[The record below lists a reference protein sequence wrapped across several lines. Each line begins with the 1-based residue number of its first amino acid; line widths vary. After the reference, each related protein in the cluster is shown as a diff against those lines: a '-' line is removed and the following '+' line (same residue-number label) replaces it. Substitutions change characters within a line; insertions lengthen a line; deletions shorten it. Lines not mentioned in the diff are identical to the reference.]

1 MKSFIIKTCVFGILV
16 LMFGFIIVFTASH
29 YSKKVDWK
37 LPTEKHILFMGASH
51 IQRAVNDSTMSS
63 AINLARSSE
72 RYMFT
77 YLKLQRILDYN
88 QQVDT
93 VFLMCAPTDLFEN
106 ADDKYFKNEM
116 VSFFANF
123 YPLFHLKQWKIYG
136 KKPLTAFGLLFRPTV
151 VQYIK
156 GVDYK
161 FFIDGFNPTTDVM
174 NTDSVYYQPITG
186 KYGNKIN
193 YEYLRK
199 IISLCDEKG
208 IKLFFIYCPVYKP
221 ECYYDQDYYYN
232 AYNTNF
238 SDIELFDYSHFP
250 MPEDG
255 FVDAHHLNYYGA
267 TLFTKEL
274 KRRFGIK

>member
-1 MKSFIIKTCVFGILV
+1 
-16 LMFGFIIVFTASH
+16 
-29 YSKKVDWK
+29 
-37 LPTEKHILFMGASH
+37 MGASH

-123 YPLFHLKQWKIYG
+123 YPLFHLKQWEIYG

-193 YEYLRK
+193 YESLVSRK
-199 IISLCDEKG
+199 
-208 IKLFFIYCPVYKP
+208 
-221 ECYYDQDYYYN
+221 N
-232 AYNTNF
+232 W
-238 SDIELFDYSHFP
+238 
-250 MPEDG
+250 DG
-255 FVDAHHLNYYGA
+255 
-267 TLFTKEL
+267 
-274 KRRFGIK
+274 